1 MCNGEPDSGV
11 GGDALPTAGPVEA
24 PASGTVSA
32 ERLVSMPVMRDA
44 MLAVVA
50 AVSAMLAAHAFL
62 DERGAVI
69 TAAVV
74 YLVLM
79 AVATWQAVRARRAH
93 PTGFDE
99 LTFREQNRI
108 AKAHTDPQ
116 QVADLPPRLRSVAVA
131 GARQHLHSVRVAGPW
146 AAALILVYG
155 AFSAWRV
162 IDNPS
167 GASVTNLIML
177 LVMLAPA
184 ISSSTRYEGRARSS
198 CASLT
203 PRAGSVIHEHRRP

>member
-11 GGDALPTAGPVEA
+11 GGDARPTAGPVGA

-32 ERLVSMPVMRDA
+32 ERLVSMPVIRDA

-79 AVATWQAVRARRAH
+79 AVATWQAVRAH

-108 AKAHTDPQ
+108 TKAHTDPQ

-131 GARQHLHSVRVAGPW
+131 AARQHLHSVRVAGPW

-155 AFSAWRV
+155 TSSAWRV

-167 GASVTNLIML
+167 GASVTNLITL
-177 LVMLAPA
+177 LIMLAPA
-184 ISSSTRYEGRARSS
+184 MFLLHHVRRSRAILARVADSPGRISDSPA
-198 CASLT
+198 
-203 PRAGSVIHEHRRP
+203 P

>member
-24 PASGTVSA
+24 PTSGTVSA
-32 ERLVSMPVMRDA
+32 ERLVSMPVIRDA

-50 AVSAMLAAHAFL
+50 ALSAMLAAHAFL

-69 TAAVV
+69 TAGVAYV
-74 YLVLM
+74 VLM

-93 PTGFDE
+93 PTGIDE

-108 AKAHTDPQ
+108 TKVHTDPQ

-131 GARQHLHSVRVAGPW
+131 AARQHLHSVRVAGPW

-155 AFSAWRV
+155 TFSAWRV
-162 IDNPS
+162 INSPS

-177 LVMLAPA
+177 LVMLVPAMFLLHHVRRSRAILARVADSPGRISDSPAP
-184 ISSSTRYEGRARSS
+184 
-198 CASLT
+198 
-203 PRAGSVIHEHRRP
+203 